1 LFCVV
6 VLTTAFPPSLPTHL
20 PCVAP
25 FGAPMMMLSR
35 DRPSCTGAPARRQ
48 LFTILFLH
56 RHSPHTNRPS
66 TTPTLPHQDHILMDP
81 FQKDFQ
87 DNILIEIAIYVMKHA
102 KGDFKPICW
111 RAAVGKC

>member
-1 LFCVV
+1 
-6 VLTTAFPPSLPTHL
+6 
-20 PCVAP
+20 
-25 FGAPMMMLSR
+25 
-35 DRPSCTGAPARRQ
+35 
-48 LFTILFLH
+48 
-56 RHSPHTNRPS
+56 
-66 TTPTLPHQDHILMDP
+66 MDP